1 VLHVLFQLGRN
12 RYALPAR
19 DVEEII
25 PLLAVSPLAGAP
37 RGIAGMVNYRGDAVP
52 VVDLA
57 VLLLG
62 RPAREQISTRLLILR
77 YRAWQGK
84 ERRLGCIAEQATE
97 ILRCEPEEFRPLGVE
112 LAETA
117 FLGPVRPDAGGLL
130 QLISVDDLLSRQV
143 RDALFREPLS

>member
-25 PLLAVSPLAGAP
+25 PYLAVSALAGAP

-57 VLLLG
+57 LLLLG
-62 RPAREQISTRLLILR
+62 RPAREHISTRLLILR

-97 ILRCEPEEFRPLGVE
+97 ILRCEPEAFKPLGVE

-117 FLGPVRPDAGGLL
+117 FLGPVKPDAEGLL
-130 QLISVDDLLSRQV
+130 QLISVDELLSPEV
-143 RDALFREPLS
+143 RDALFREPPS